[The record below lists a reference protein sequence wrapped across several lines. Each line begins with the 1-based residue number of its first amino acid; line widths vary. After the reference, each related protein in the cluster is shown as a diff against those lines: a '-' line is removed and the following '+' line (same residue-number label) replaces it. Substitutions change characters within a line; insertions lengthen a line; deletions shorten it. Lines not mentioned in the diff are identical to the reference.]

1 MLKHHCGVILAVLV
15 LSSPCG
21 AQRPQDNWYLESTMT
36 KTSSASSGGLSAPT
50 GIAIGTND
58 CVYVADAGLGL
69 IQAYHRDGEYWFSF
83 TNRFGPGDQ
92 LTAPGGMITDPAGNL
107 YVASTG
113 SNCVYVFTATGQF
126 IRKIGGIRGTDPG
139 QLLGV
144 IDVAVATNGDVF
156 ILESQT
162 HRVSVFSSS
171 GAFQRCW
178 GGLGYLD
185 GLLVQPKSIAIG
197 PNGFVYIAQSVAQY
211 GETIYYWVKVFDQN
225 GIFQRKFSPG
235 YVQDFNTEFGPMSV
249 RVDPAGRVHVM
260 VGWMAWN
267 ASDTGKDSSICWS
280 VYHEDGT
287 LLRFQRLSS
296 FGSLANNHIFY
307 PCHAVAADGTMI
319 LCSTFTREL
328 LLYRSAYREQW
339 VPPRNAIPLAA
350 IVGTRQRSLSP
361 LVDIDYRVTDA
372 DDTNITAA
380 VLIFTNGTQSVSGCL
395 RNPTFVEGTATNIGG
410 GIAANQEH
418 RLTWNAGS
426 DWATT
431 LGSFR
436 VAVLARDSRTNL
448 LDIHYLRL
456 PADRGMPQL
465 KISRSP
471 LLQND
476 FMQVWWWQLATNDP
490 GIQIL
495 SSKIYGV
502 SGIYSNQV
510 LNDGTNTTAL
520 GRGYIYQQMHLR
532 EATAQEVAWAKEAS
546 TPGATNVWGVTRS
559 VGGRPA
565 ARNEYGFDTG
575 VGGTNVWWVV
585 PQP

>member
-15 LSSPCG
+15 MSSPCG
-21 AQRPQDNWYLESTMT
+21 AQRPQDNWYYEATWW
-36 KTSSASSGGLSAPT
+36 KTNALANGGLQSQPFGVAVGLDRRVYVAVEGSSPRVQVYLPDGTFSFSITNTTGPLATISDPT
-50 GIAIGTND
+50 SLCVDGVGNLYVVDAGPR
-58 CVYVADAGLGL
+58 CVYVFSPNGAYIRTIGNAVTNQYCEVRDVAVAKNGDVYLLDGTCYWVTVFAADGTFLRRWGGSGTLDGFLAEPVSIAVSPDDRVYICERQSPPSSSN
-69 IQAYHRDGEYWFSF
+69 IQRMKVFDKYGFMQKKIDMRRLSGGW
-83 TNRFGPGDQ
+83 TFGPC
-92 LTAPGGMITDPAGNL
+92 AVRMDPAGNAIVL
-107 YVASTG
+107 LAAPGESGGSGDGTPSFEVYNPDLQLVAWI
-113 SNCVYVFTATGQF
+113 YKA
-126 IRKIGGIRGTDPG
+126 
-139 QLLGV
+139 
-144 IDVAVATNGDVF
+144 
-156 ILESQT
+156 
-162 HRVSVFSSS
+162 
-171 GAFQRCW
+171 
-178 GGLGYLD
+178 
-185 GLLVQPKSIAIG
+185 GLLSPYDSSVGSYPCMGIG
-197 PNGFVYIAQSVAQY
+197 P
-211 GETIYYWVKVFDQN
+211 
-225 GIFQRKFSPG
+225 
-235 YVQDFNTEFGPMSV
+235 
-249 RVDPAGRVHVM
+249 
-260 VGWMAWN
+260 
-267 ASDTGKDSSICWS
+267 
-280 VYHEDGT
+280 DGT
-287 LLRFQRLSS
+287 VIVSS
-296 FGSLANNHIFY
+296 RPNKCLW
-307 PCHAVAADGTMI
+307 
-319 LCSTFTREL
+319 
-328 LLYRSAYREQW
+328 LYRSAHRELR
-339 VPPRNAIPLAA
+339 VAPENCYPFPSVLGAS
-350 IVGTRQRSLSP
+350 QREMSP
-361 LVDIDYRVTDA
+361 LIDVDYRVTDA
-372 DDTNITAA
+372 DDSNVTAA

-410 GIAANQEH
+410 GIAANQDH

-431 LGSFR
+431 LGNFR
-436 VAVLARDSRTNL
+436 VAVLAMDGRTNL

-456 PADRGMPQL
+456 PADRGMPEL

-559 VGGRPA
+559 VGGRPV